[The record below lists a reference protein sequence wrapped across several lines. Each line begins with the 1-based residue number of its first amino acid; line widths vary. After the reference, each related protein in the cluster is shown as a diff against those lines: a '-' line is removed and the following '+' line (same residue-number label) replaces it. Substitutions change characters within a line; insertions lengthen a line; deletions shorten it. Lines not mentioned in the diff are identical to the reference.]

1 MNDEKKVRVG
11 KIAGRALAE
20 AVLVLA
26 TPESKKRE
34 EEFTMAC
41 QLIGPHI
48 AEICKDDESPIIRG
62 LGMGIADVSMGY
74 ATETSK

>member
-34 EEFTMAC
+34 EEFAMLC
-41 QLIGPHI
+41 KPIGPLI
-48 AEICKDDESPIIRG
+48 AAICEEAESPIIKG
-62 LGMGIADVSMGY
+62 LGMGIAAVCMDY
-74 ATETSK
+74 AAESSK